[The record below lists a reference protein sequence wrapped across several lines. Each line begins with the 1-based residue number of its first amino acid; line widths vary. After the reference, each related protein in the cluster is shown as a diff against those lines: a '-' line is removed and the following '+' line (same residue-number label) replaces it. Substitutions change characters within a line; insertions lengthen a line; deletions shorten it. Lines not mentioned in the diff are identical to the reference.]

1 MLSPDGAYVWNG
13 REWVPNQPQQPLR
26 SPDGAYVWSGREWV
40 PTAPTAPAAPV
51 RFRKEP
57 SAWTRPL
64 QLAVIALMLLGVVNL
79 LLLLPYLTDYI
90 REAVRRSIELSLAS
104 QPSAENAEQV
114 RAQVLAFGDQIAL
127 WTAVLTL
134 VFAAAWLILVLI
146 GTLRRWTWL
155 YWLLMVVFG
164 LSILGIPQQLLQV
177 FGVGVSGGPGQP
189 AFIEPVPSAL
199 LGLVVG
205 IAELAM
211 FIWMIVAY
219 RKFGP
224 WACRPVPAA

>member
-26 SPDGAYVWSGREWV
+26 SPDGAYVWNGREWV
-40 PTAPTAPAAPV
+40 PTAPTAMAAPP
-51 RFRKEP
+51 RYRREP
-57 SAWTRPL
+57 TGWTRPL
-64 QLAVIALMLLGVVNL
+64 QLAVIALMLLGDVNL

-104 QPSAENAEQV
+104 QPSADNAEQV

-127 WTAVLTL
+127 WTAALTL
-134 VFAAAWLILVLI
+134 VFAAAWFILVLI

-189 AFIEPVPSAL
+189 AFIEPVANAL

-205 IAELAM
+205 IAELAI

-219 RKFGP
+219 RRFGP
-224 WACRPVPAA
+224 WACRRVPAA

>member
-13 REWVPNQPQQPLR
+13 REWVPNQPQQPMR
-26 SPDGAYVWSGREWV
+26 SPDGAYVWNGREWV
-40 PTAPTAPAAPV
+40 PAGPPAPP
-51 RFRKEP
+51 RFRREP
-57 SAWTRPL
+57 TGWTRPL
-64 QLAVIALMLLGVVNL
+64 QLAVIALMVLGVVNL

-104 QPSAENAEQV
+104 QPPAENAEEI

-127 WTAVLTL
+127 WTGVLTL
-134 VFAAAWLILVLI
+134 VLAAAWFILVLI
-146 GTLRRWTWL
+146 GTLRRWTWF

-189 AFIEPVPSAL
+189 TFIEPLPSAIV
-199 LGLVVG
+199 GLVVG
-205 IAELAM
+205 LAEFAV

-224 WACRPVPAA
+224 WASRRVPAA